1 MFAPTSVLE
10 SNLPSTTS
18 CRQRAGWAGTPLA
31 GVPSSPKKSGPY
43 PVPVEP
49 YRAAGEAPGRD
60 DGRRRARTGRRGDAD
75 ALWDLAETVARALDG
90 AEGALPLKLARL
102 LAAQREVEARETAL
116 VDAHL
121 ALLAERNLYM
131 RRLVEA

>member
-1 MFAPTSVLE
+1 MAKGEPPAVPTE
-10 SNLPSTTS
+10 TT
-18 CRQRAGWAGTPLA
+18 AD
-31 GVPSSPKKSGPY
+31 
-43 PVPVEP
+43 
-49 YRAAGEAPGRD
+49 AARPNA
-60 DGRRRARTGRRGDAD
+60 TGDAD

-90 AEGALPLKLARL
+90 AEGALPQKLARL

-131 RRLVEA
+131 RRLVEVERFVQSAPPPTADADRQLLGVVGAVLYGAAGSSPAGGPPAPG